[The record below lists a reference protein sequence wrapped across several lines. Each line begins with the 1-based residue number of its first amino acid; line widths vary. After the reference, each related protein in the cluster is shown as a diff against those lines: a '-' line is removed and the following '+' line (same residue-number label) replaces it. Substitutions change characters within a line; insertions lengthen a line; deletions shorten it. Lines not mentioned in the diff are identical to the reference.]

1 MLFHLPLKRS
11 LSPLRKQL
19 TNLAFP
25 IFIETLLIMMLG
37 AVDTVMLSQYSDNTV
52 AAVGLVNQLL
62 VLTFLIFEVTTQ
74 GTSIYCAQYKG
85 AKQWRNFVQ
94 TAGTSLC
101 FNALL
106 GILLSVFL
114 FTNGQMVLG
123 LMNLRPE
130 LMGDGL
136 NYMHIV
142 GGFAFTQAISF
153 TFSAILRAADKAYY
167 PMIVTAGINVLN
179 IIGNYL
185 LIFGNETLGI
195 PAMGVVGAALSTSI
209 SRTVA
214 MVIMGYFV
222 VTKVLLK
229 GDLRIHFSHYTFR
242 PFPFDK
248 LKNVLKLGFPA
259 AGEQISYSSSQ
270 VVITYFIN
278 MLGNEALAARTY
290 CSNII
295 MFSYLFAWAVGIGGS
310 ISIGHLL
317 GQMKKKAA
325 FTMGN
330 YCLRMM
336 VIITFSI
343 AIVMAI
349 CGPWILRLLTENPRI
364 IYMGVIILWIDV
376 ILEIGRPINIFAVN
390 ALRTTGDATY
400 PFMVG
405 VIVQWSVSVALSYLF
420 GIYWG
425 WGLIGMW
432 VTFLLDE
439 NIRGIILIKRW
450 RGRKW
455 QRIHLVKA

>member
-1 MLFHLPLKRS
+1 
-11 LSPLRKQL
+11 
-19 TNLAFP
+19 
-25 IFIETLLIMMLG
+25 
-37 AVDTVMLSQYSDNTV
+37 
-52 AAVGLVNQLL
+52 
-62 VLTFLIFEVTTQ
+62 
-74 GTSIYCAQYKG
+74 
-85 AKQWRNFVQ
+85 
-94 TAGTSLC
+94 
-101 FNALL
+101 
-106 GILLSVFL
+106 
-114 FTNGQMVLG
+114 
-123 LMNLRPE
+123 
-130 LMGDGL
+130 
-136 NYMHIV
+136 
-142 GGFAFTQAISF
+142 
-153 TFSAILRAADKAYY
+153 
-167 PMIVTAGINVLN
+167 
-179 IIGNYL
+179 
-185 LIFGNETLGI
+185 
-195 PAMGVVGAALSTSI
+195 MGVVGAAISTSF

-222 VTKVLLK
+222 VTKVMTK
-229 GDLRIHFSHYTFR
+229 GSLRAHFSRYTFR

-270 VVITYFIN
+270 VAITYFIN

-290 CSNII
+290 CTNII

-317 GQMKKKAA
+317 GQMKKRAA

-330 YCLRMM
+330 YCLKMM

-343 AIVMAI
+343 AIVMAL
-349 CGPWILRLLTENPRI
+349 CGPFLLRLLTENPKI